1 MVFVKLT
8 TEPRVAQK
16 SGTGWVGGWGGG
28 DRHQSLGTDYNQQEQ
43 GRGAQ
48 GGRAKE
54 TDGQINIR
62 RLMPKKLY

>member
-1 MVFVKLT
+1 MMFVKLS
-8 TEPRVAQK
+8 TEPRVSQE
-16 SGTGWVGGWGGG
+16 SGTGWVRGWLRG
-28 DRHQSLGTDYNQQEQ
+28 DRHSPLGTEYNQREQ

-62 RLMPKKLY
+62 FMPKNLY